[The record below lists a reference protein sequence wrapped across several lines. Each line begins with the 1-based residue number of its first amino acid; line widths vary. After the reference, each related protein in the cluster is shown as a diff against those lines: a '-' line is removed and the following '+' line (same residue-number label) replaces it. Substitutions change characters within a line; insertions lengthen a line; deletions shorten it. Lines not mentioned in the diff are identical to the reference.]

1 MTDQA
6 QAVESD
12 DPLARMIGILDE
24 EEREPAAQAG
34 TDEPEAEEPEQTED
48 EPEETQ
54 EDEAEQWE
62 EIERN
67 GEVLK
72 LSKTEVKEL
81 AQKGF
86 DYTQKT
92 QQLADERRAVE
103 AERALVRQQAEF
115 QAQFTDHFAEAKAIQ
130 GQLKQYDEVPW
141 QDWISRIQT
150 LAIEDPMAYQA
161 EHAKFQAAKL
171 QHDSLKEQYNAKTQY
186 LIHLQQQAQ
195 QQAQQHT
202 AQRLQK
208 EAQAMQQAIPE
219 WKDQAR
225 ASQEMGELR
234 TFLERSGFSDAEVG
248 GVTDHRHVVI
258 ARKAMLYDK
267 MMAKGKEKVTNTPPP
282 VAKPGG
288 KAKPNND
295 GDKYRDALK
304 KTGKGDYA
312 AKLIERML

>member
-12 DPLARMIGILDE
+12 PLERMIGILDE
-24 EEREPAAQAG
+24 EEGLTAAEAG
-34 TDEPEAEEPEQTED
+34 TDEPEDEEQSAEDDSEETTEEPEE
-48 EPEETQ
+48 
-54 EDEAEQWE
+54 WE
-62 EIERN
+62 EIEHN
-67 GEVLK
+67 GEIKK

-92 QQLADERRAVE
+92 QQIAEERRVVE
-103 AERALVRQQAEF
+103 AERAFVRQQAEL
-115 QAQFTDHFAEAKAIQ
+115 QAAFTDHIADAKAIQ
-130 GQLKQYDEVPW
+130 SQLKQYDEVPW
-141 QDWISRIQT
+141 QDWISQIQR

-171 QHDSLKEQYNAKTQY
+171 QHDSLREQFNAKTQY
-186 LIHLQQQAQ
+186 LSHLQQVSQ
-195 QQAQQHT
+195 QQTQEQT
-202 AQRLQK
+202 TQRLQK
-208 EAQAMQQAIPE
+208 EAQAMKQAIPE
-219 WKDQAR
+219 WKDQER

-234 TFLERSGFSDAEVG
+234 SFLSSNGFSPAEVDS
-248 GVTDHRHVVI
+248 VLDHRHVVV

-267 MMAKGKEKVTNTPPP
+267 MMSKGKEKVINTPPP

-295 GDKYRDALK
+295 SDKYRDALK